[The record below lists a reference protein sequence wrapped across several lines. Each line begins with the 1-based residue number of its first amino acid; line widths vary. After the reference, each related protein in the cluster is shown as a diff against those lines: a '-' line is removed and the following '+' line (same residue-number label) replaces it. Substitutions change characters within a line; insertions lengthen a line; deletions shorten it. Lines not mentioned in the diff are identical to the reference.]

1 MGFVRNRGAS
11 PPSMINRRRV
21 THKPVA
27 AFARAVEAPNAE
39 WFPHRAHAVNHTSL
53 APFYVTAARTLAFTP
68 SVIHRLRH
76 GQTMLP
82 NPAFERTRIS
92 MVGMRVMFSV
102 CGRLRAR
109 RSTLRWALCT

>member
-1 MGFVRNRGAS
+1 MAFVRNRGAS

-27 AFARAVEAPNAE
+27 AFARAVDASYAE
-39 WFPHRAHAVNHTSL
+39 WFPHPAHAVSHTSL

-68 SVIHRLRH
+68 AVIHRLRY

-92 MVGMRVMFSV
+92 VVGMLVTPVV
-102 CGRLRAR
+102 CGRPCTR
-109 RSTLRWALCT
+109 RSTQR